1 MPREGKGKNALP
13 YLEERREEKKKAY
26 FFTNLSSCVLLE

>member
-13 YLEERREEKKKAY
+13 CLEEREKKKKKKKLI
-26 FFTNLSSCVLLE
+26 FL